1 MAVVELTEEVLN
13 ACVNELSD
21 KMGMLDGYEK
31 QPFEDAVRRAHV
43 WLLNNLLREPAYVV
57 EKYSLE
63 AGLLVERARYDLSN
77 SLDIFQ
83 KNYAQEIVQV
93 VEDHALTRF
102 LEGGV

>member
-1 MAVVELTEEVLN
+1 MAIAELSQEVLE

-21 KMGMLDGYEK
+21 KMGMLDEYE
-31 QPFEDAVRRAHV
+31 QEPFVDAIKRANR
-43 WLLNNLLREPAYVV
+43 WLLVNLLREPQYEV
-57 EKYSLE
+57 ETYSLE

-83 KNYAQEIVQV
+83 KNYGQEIIQV

-102 LEGGV
+102 LDGGE